1 MNCSNLWKNYK
12 RNMEIVKNKI
22 GCALITCDRLDFYK
36 KSCGSLLNSIKHKN
50 IECVVV
56 NDGIEKIKECEFSY
70 IETTGKCGVS
80 VAKNKGLEFLIKS
93 GCEHIFLM
101 EDDIQITNGEVFQA
115 YIDASKKTGIKHFN
129 YALHGNHNL
138 NRFGEPDIRKTVKY
152 PNGIEVD
159 LYSNVL
165 GAFSYYHIDVLN
177 DIGLFDDGYY
187 NAMEHVKHTYDASL
201 KDYTTPWRWFVDIHN
216 STTYLKDIVPDHQQS
231 KIRNDS
237 DFQNTFKK
245 GLDRFIEQ
253 TGFSVVHGYGKSEPI
268 ISEEECLKNLRKIWK
283 KYHQE

>member
-1 MNCSNLWKNYK
+1 
-12 RNMEIVKNKI
+12 MEIIKNKI
-22 GCALITCDRLDFYK
+22 GCALITCDRLDFFE
-36 KSCGSLLNSIKHKN
+36 KSSTSLYEAVKNKN
-50 IECVVV
+50 IERVIV
-56 NDGIEKIKECEFSY
+56 NDGKEKIKSMNLPC
-70 IETTGKCGVS
+70 IQTTGRCGVS

-129 YALHGNHNL
+129 YGLHGNHNL
-138 NRFGEPDIRKTVKY
+138 NHFGQPDIKKTVKY
-152 PNGIEVD
+152 PNGAEID

-177 DIGLFDDGYY
+177 DIGLFDEGYY
-187 NAMEHVKHTYDASL
+187 NAMEHVKHTYDASV
-201 KDYTTPWRWFVDIHN
+201 KDYTTPWRWFVDIHD
-216 STTYLKDIVPDHQQS
+216 SSSYLKDIVPDHQQS
-231 KIRNDS
+231 KIRNES

-253 TGFSVVHGYGKSEPI
+253 TGFSVVHGYGKPEPV
-268 ISEEECLKNLRKIWK
+268 ISEDECLKKLRDIWK